1 MNIIMSAGPTSV
13 SSRVLEASRR
23 PLKNTD
29 LDAGYVAFQRGCERK
44 ISQLLN
50 TNATSFIMLGE
61 AMLGLDGAMASMIEP
76 GDRVLVISNGVFGEG
91 FHDFAHRY
99 GATTAAFAG
108 DLRRGIDL
116 KELELFLEKDSNFQ
130 LATFVH
136 CETPSGITNDVHG
149 IGQLLHRYGILSVVD
164 SVSGMA
170 GERFDFDEA
179 KVDVAIGGTQKCLSA
194 LTGLTLITLSDRAI
208 DRLQNRQTPVAGFYG
223 NFQNYLKSTDGF
235 DFPYTQSDTLVNALD
250 EALTI
255 ALEHDFVAR
264 HKQFAELTRQ
274 FFTDL
279 GYELYALD
287 SQSNTVT
294 TVLLKEHQTTA
305 DILDRMA
312 KKGYMLSGT
321 MGEIAG
327 RGLRV
332 GHMGNNISDEAVY
345 RDMLNALKEVLEQ
358 PDNSVYTD

>member
-13 SSRVLEASRR
+13 HSRVLAASQR
-23 PLKNTD
+23 PLRNTD
-29 LDAGYVAFQRGCERK
+29 LDREYVAFQRATERK
-44 ISQLLN
+44 ISKLLN
-50 TNATSFIMLGE
+50 TEATSFIMLGE

-76 GDRVLVISNGVFGEG
+76 DDRVLVISNGVFGEG

-99 GATTAAFAG
+99 GATTVAFTG
-108 DLRRGIDL
+108 DLRRGINVRD
-116 KELELFLEKDSNFQ
+116 LELFLESDSDFQ
-130 LATFVH
+130 LATFIH
-136 CETPSGITNDVHG
+136 CETPSGITNDVHA

-179 KVDVAIGGTQKCLSA
+179 QVDVAIGGTQKCLSA

-208 DRLQNRQTPVAGFYG
+208 DRLKSRTVPVAGFYA
-223 NFQNYLKSTDGF
+223 NFENYLKSTDGF

-250 EALTI
+250 EALNI
-255 ALEHDFVAR
+255 ALEHDFANR
-264 HKQFAELTRQ
+264 HAYFAKKTRA
-274 FFTDL
+274 FLVEL

-294 TVLLKEHQTTA
+294 TFLLKDHQTTA
-305 DILDRMA
+305 DVLDRMSER
-312 KKGYMLSGT
+312 GYMLSGV

-327 RGLRV
+327 RGIRI
-332 GHMGNNISDEAVY
+332 GHMGNNISDEQLF
-345 RDMLNALKEVLEQ
+345 DNMLQALKEVLDL
-358 PDNSVYTD
+358 PGTSVYKE